1 MLKAVQHRLRRLG
14 FVSALLLALVMV
26 MPTPQAEAQVQA
38 AAPASLCSIST
49 ITLADDC
56 GDAECRDCLAG
67 CVHNCCHG
75 PHPALAASLSVRL
88 APADR
93 HAPASV
99 EDAIGAPGR
108 LPGGPDHPPRA

>member
-26 MPTPQAEAQVQA
+26 VPTPQAEARTAV
-38 AAPASLCSIST
+38 PDSICSLST

-88 APADR
+88 VQADR
-93 HAPASV
+93 PAIAAV
-99 EDAIGAPGR
+99 DEAVGAPGR
-108 LPGGPDHPPRA
+108 LPGGPDHPPRD